1 MKIVVTGA
9 TGFIGKTLVQRLLP
23 AHEVFCL
30 IRNGSVLPPHPQV
43 HRIAQD
49 LCEPLDTDRLP
60 QSADAVIH
68 LAQSRHFRAFPEQ
81 ARDIFRVN
89 TDSTHQ
95 LLEFGR
101 RAKIRMFL
109 LASTG
114 GVCGYLPRPIL
125 ETDPPAPSNFYLS
138 SKYAAEC
145 LVNAYGEFFATV
157 NLRYF
162 FVYGNGQRGMF
173 MPTLVERVLQGKPI
187 TVCGKSG
194 VSMNPVYVSDAVEAT
209 FHALDLERSETI
221 NIGGTETTT
230 VLDLAELIGRLTGK
244 KPVYQRE
251 PDKGPL
257 AMVGNIEKMKF
268 KLGVTPKVSLEE
280 GVGCLVKD
288 ILGEREGKAS

>member
-9 TGFIGKTLVQRLLP
+9 TGFIGRTLVQRLLP
-23 AHEVFCL
+23 DHDVFCL
-30 IRNGSVLPPHPQV
+30 TRQAGALPAHPRL
-43 HRIAQD
+43 HAISQD
-49 LCEPLDTDRLP
+49 LSQPLDAAHLP

-81 ARDIFRVN
+81 ARDIFKVN
-89 TDSTHQ
+89 TEATHH
-95 LLEFGR
+95 LLEYGR

-125 ETDPPAPSNFYLS
+125 ETDPPAPSNFYLA

-145 LVNAYGEFFATV
+145 LVNAYGEFFAAV

-162 FVYGNGQRGMF
+162 FVYGDGQRGMF
-173 MPTLVERVLQGKPI
+173 MPTLVERVLEGKPI
-187 TVCGKSG
+187 TVSGKSG

-209 FHALDLERSETI
+209 LRALELERPETI

-230 VLDLAELIGRLTGK
+230 VLDLAELIGRVTGK

-280 GVGCLVKD
+280 GVGRLVKD
-288 ILGEREGKAS
+288 IMDGMKGTAP